1 MKILDAD
8 MLMNSS
14 RTYREENEERESL
27 RVWAGRESAA
37 GTPPADRVTISAGA
51 RSMLQESGC
60 GRGEDDLA
68 EGIDR
73 EISLRKLIAELL
85 SGREIRFLRIEK
97 VENQDPAADRGGVRQ
112 EDAQRHGWGMEYEFE
127 HTHRERE
134 DVGFQ
139 AQGIIRTADG
149 KELAFSLE
157 LDMSREYIEKN
168 MLSIR
173 AGDAPV
179 DPLVINFDGKAAD
192 LTSLKFE
199 FDLDADGI
207 SEEIPIPTSGRG
219 FLAIDLNNDGMIN
232 NGSEL
237 FGPTTGNGFDE
248 LASHDADNS
257 GWIDENDEIF
267 HRLRVM
273 TVDSQGA
280 QSLSTLDDQGIGA
293 VYLGRA
299 STLFDIRMGSAN
311 ELLGRIRTTGIY
323 LKEDGTAGTVQQ
335 LDLVA

>member
-14 RTYREENEERESL
+14 RIYREENEQRQSL
-27 RVWAGRESAA
+27 RVWVGSGSAA
-37 GTPPADRVTISAGA
+37 GSPPADRVTITAGA

-60 GRGEDDLA
+60 GTGEEDLPA
-68 EGIDR
+68 GIEQ

-85 SGREIRFLRIEK
+85 SGREIRLFRIEK
-97 VENQDPAADRGGVRQ
+97 AGKQGTETGNKNVRQ
-112 EDAQRHGWGMEYEFE
+112 VDEQRHGWGLEYDFE
-127 HTHRERE
+127 QTHRERE
-134 DVGFQ
+134 EVGFR
-139 AQGIIRTADG
+139 AQGTILTADG
-149 KELAFSLE
+149 QELVFSLE

-168 MLSIR
+168 RLSIR
-173 AGDAPV
+173 AGDALI
-179 DPLVINFDGKAAD
+179 DPLVINFDGNAAD

-199 FDLDADGI
+199 FDLDADGL

-219 FLAIDLNNDGMIN
+219 FLAVDLNNDGMIN

-248 LASHDADNS
+248 LASYDADGNA
-257 GWIDENDEIF
+257 WIDENDEIF
-267 HRLRVM
+267 HRLRIM

-280 QSLSTLDDQGIGA
+280 QSLSTLDDHGIGA
-293 VYLGRA
+293 VYLDRA
-299 STLFDIRMGSAN
+299 STLFDVRMGSTN
-311 ELLGRIRTTGIY
+311 QLLGRILATGVY
-323 LKEDGTAGTVQQ
+323 LKDDGTAGTIQQ

>member
-8 MLMNSS
+8 MIMNSS
-14 RTYREENEERESL
+14 RTYREENEERQSL
-27 RVWAGRESAA
+27 RVWVRRDSTA
-37 GTPPADRVTISAGA
+37 GTLPADRVTISAGA

-60 GRGEDDLA
+60 GEDDLA

-73 EISLRKLIAELL
+73 EISLKKLIAELL
-85 SGREIRFLRIEK
+85 SGREIKLLRIDK
-97 VENQDPAADRGGVRQ
+97 VERQDPAAGRKDVRQ
-112 EDAQRHGWGMEYEFE
+112 ENEQGNGWGMEYEFE

-134 DVGFQ
+134 DMGFR

-149 KELAFSLE
+149 RELAFSLE
-157 LDMSREYIEKN
+157 LEMSREYIEKN

-173 AGDAPV
+173 AGEAPV
-179 DPLVINFDGKAAD
+179 DPLVINFDGNAAD

-248 LASHDADNS
+248 LASHDADDN
-257 GWIDENDEIF
+257 GWIDGNDEIF
-267 HRLRVM
+267 HRLRIM

-280 QSLSTLDDQGIGA
+280 QSLSTLDDRGIGA
-293 VYLGRA
+293 IYLGRV
-299 STLFDIRMGSAN
+299 STLFDIRMGSTN
-311 ELLGRIRTTGIY
+311 ELLGRVRSTGVY

-335 LDLVA
+335 LDLVT

>member
-14 RTYREENEERESL
+14 RTYREENEERQSL
-27 RVWAGRESAA
+27 RAWVGRESAA
-37 GTPPADRVTISAGA
+37 GAPPADWLTISADA

-60 GRGEDDLA
+60 GYEEDDLA
-68 EGIDR
+68 AGTGR
-73 EISLRKLIAELL
+73 EVSLRKLIAELL
-85 SGREIRFLRIEK
+85 SGREIRFLRIEEI
-97 VENQDPAADRGGVRQ
+97 ENQGPATDREGVPQ
-112 EDAQRHGWGMEYEFE
+112 EDEQRHGWGLEYEFE
-127 HTHRERE
+127 RTHRERE

-139 AQGIIRTADG
+139 ARGIIRTADG

-168 MLSIR
+168 RLSIR

-179 DPLVINFDGKAAD
+179 DPLVINFDGNAAD

-207 SEEIPIPTSGRG
+207 SEEVPIPTSGRG

-248 LASHDADNS
+248 LASHDADGNA
-257 GWIDENDEIF
+257 WIDESDEIF
-267 HRLRVM
+267 HRLRIL
-273 TVDSQGA
+273 TVDSQGT
-280 QSLSTLDDQGIGA
+280 QSLSTFDDRGIGA

-299 STLFDIRMGSAN
+299 STLFDVRMGSAN

-323 LKEDGTAGTVQQ
+323 LKKDGTAGTVQQ
-335 LDLVA
+335 LDLVV

>member
-1 MKILDAD
+1 MKVLDAD
-8 MLMNSS
+8 MLMKSS
-14 RTYREENEERESL
+14 RTYREENEERQSL
-27 RVWAGRESAA
+27 RVWVGRESAA
-37 GTPPADRVTISAGA
+37 GTGPADRVTISADA
-51 RSMLQESGC
+51 RSMFQECGC
-60 GRGEDDLA
+60 GHGEDDLA
-68 EGIDR
+68 AGSCREGF
-73 EISLRKLIAELL
+73 LRKLIAELL

-97 VENQDPAADRGGVRQ
+97 VENQDLATDHEGVRQ
-112 EDAQRHGWGMEYEFE
+112 EDEQRHGWGLEYEFE

-157 LDMSREYIEKN
+157 LDMGREYMEKN

-179 DPLVINFDGKAAD
+179 DPLVINLDGKAAD
-192 LTSLKFE
+192 LTSMKFE
-199 FDLDADGI
+199 FDLDADGM
-207 SEEIPIPTSGRG
+207 SEEIPIPVSGRG
-219 FLAIDLNNDGMIN
+219 FLAIDLNNDGMIS

-248 LASHDADNS
+248 LASHDADGNA
-257 GWIDENDEIF
+257 WIDENDEIF
-267 HRLRVM
+267 HRLRIM
-273 TVDSQGA
+273 AVDSQGA
-280 QSLSTLDDQGIGA
+280 QSLSTLDDHGIGA

-299 STLFDIRMGSAN
+299 STLFDVRMGSTN
-311 ELLGRIRTTGIY
+311 ELLGRVRTTGIY
-323 LKEDGTAGTVQQ
+323 LREDGTAGTVQQ